1 MTIPNLLKQISSADK
16 KSAKASINHIR
27 EFEELGKGVFVAFID
42 EGADSWDLRL
52 TLTPKTGK
60 IKELSCDCKSRKKIC
75 LHKIAFL
82 TYLKE
87 GHTSNSTLARKI
99 VSNKKTKADKLMSS
113 VGDDDKILDWIRDK
127 LNEDKILRLAFE
139 KDLIDAVSKM
149 DTKILQ
155 RQYQSAYKTIIGRK
169 KYAAAGELPQM
180 LKLFKKDYEQA
191 LTTIFNQPND
201 PKATPLCHTLLEI
214 SHTLKYLPKRATT
227 RTATFVK
234 NCLKN
239 TLPSIPSNPDHI
251 WSLCQLLAQAAPA
264 DLNQTDLLHP
274 VLSTYGQ
281 LLSPTQLIKILKT
294 RIGPIMK
301 YMTEEKIPISYITL
315 SQNLGVFSD
324 LADSFKLVSY
334 QNKYNATLLSALMDA
349 KCYDR
354 VTTECEKSIGQNTP
368 KYQGMYFEFLT
379 KVAVIQKDERKL
391 FKIIMLKLNSIPL
404 FQDYLQLYEL
414 KLTKDEKTALKK
426 YSEKL
431 VLSSNYGAYY
441 EYIQMKFLY
450 WHKEKSYNSILDKIK
465 DKPTLAY
472 SRIYWD
478 QLWTIDPELFIRRVG
493 LVFKYK
499 PFFSSD
505 NLQDTAA
512 QYIKAKLLDVSDEK
526 IKTFTP
532 ATRNCL
538 AILDIQC

>member
-1 MTIPNLLKQISSADK
+1 
-16 KSAKASINHIR
+16 
-27 EFEELGKGVFVAFID
+27 
-42 EGADSWDLRL
+42 
-52 TLTPKTGK
+52 
-60 IKELSCDCKSRKKIC
+60 
-75 LHKIAFL
+75 
-82 TYLKE
+82 
-87 GHTSNSTLARKI
+87 
-99 VSNKKTKADKLMSS
+99 
-113 VGDDDKILDWIRDK
+113 
-127 LNEDKILRLAFE
+127 
-139 KDLIDAVSKM
+139 
-149 DTKILQ
+149 
-155 RQYQSAYKTIIGRK
+155 
-169 KYAAAGELPQM
+169 
-180 LKLFKKDYEQA
+180 
-191 LTTIFNQPND
+191 
-201 PKATPLCHTLLEI
+201 
-214 SHTLKYLPKRATT
+214 
-227 RTATFVK
+227 
-234 NCLKN
+234 
-239 TLPSIPSNPDHI
+239 
-251 WSLCQLLAQAAPA
+251 
-264 DLNQTDLLHP
+264 
-274 VLSTYGQ
+274 
-281 LLSPTQLIKILKT
+281 
-294 RIGPIMK
+294 MK

-505 NLQDTAA
+505 DLQDTAA